1 VEPEEQAEV
10 NQIISKFLDN
20 FSTMEFDVVLDQGQN
35 TPTMRALMANQ
46 VGELVRNGYAS
57 LFPLFVELS
66 DMEASDE
73 ILEKFEQERQAQVQ
87 SQQQQQKKP
96 PQSSGEGVMQ

>member
-1 VEPEEQAEV
+1 
-10 NQIISKFLDN
+10 
-20 FSTMEFDVVLDQGQN
+20 MEFDVVLDQGQN
-35 TPTMRALMANQ
+35 TPTMRELMANQ

-73 ILEKFEQERQAQVQ
+73 ILEKFEQERQAQIQ
-87 SQQQQQKKP
+87 SQQQQQKP
-96 PQSSGEGVMQ
+96 PQMSGEGVMSNE

>member
-1 VEPEEQAEV
+1 
-10 NQIISKFLDN
+10 
-20 FSTMEFDVVLDQGQN
+20 
-35 TPTMRALMANQ
+35 MANQ

-73 ILEKFEQERQAQVQ
+73 ILENLSKERQAQVQ
-87 SQQQQQKKP
+87 SQQQQKP
-96 PQSSGEGVMQ
+96 PKTPTKRWRRSNAIMSESKFQFIDEEKEMSGEEYSDSGSRRIPDQ